1 MDEGNAI
8 EIRNVSKRFVLKRF
22 TAYGGSAKCGVKQVI
37 TDVTIDVAKG
47 EVLGL
52 VGRNGSGKSTLLKLI
67 AGILSPDEG
76 TLETCGKVAS
86 ILELGMGFDQEATGR
101 DNIRAKCALYGFK
114 ERETEELMDDMIAFS
129 ELGERIDNPLRTYS
143 SGMVA
148 KLAFSVL
155 INVKCD
161 VMVIDEVLSVGD
173 AGFNAK
179 SRAVIDRLRREGKT
193 VVIASHNTSSL
204 EAMCDRVVWLED
216 GSVKDSGDASTV
228 CYRFVADT
236 EDSPDVVRYLAESGD
251 ATAQHR
257 LGVMLRDGIS
267 MGADTE
273 EAKSW
278 LRKASE
284 QGLPEAMVDLGDILA
299 DEGLREEALGL
310 YERASKDG
318 SIAGAVR
325 LIGRTD
331 EEAQLMER
339 MLARLRELAGDG
351 NVRAAKLLG
360 DTLSNGTG
368 CKPDKKAAAGL
379 YEFCAER
386 GNANACFPL
395 GIIHRDGLGIPKD
408 PAGAVKWLELA
419 VERGNTKAAM
429 ELANM
434 YRRGIGVKR
443 NMAACIRWYE
453 EAARRGDR
461 KAMSELGVIYRDGL
475 GVGKDPEK
483 SSYWLK
489 MYSEQAALS
498 AMVSLG
504 DIIKQGTVGDERAE
518 CLEWY
523 SAAAEKGNVIAMY
536 NAAMALRDTSLPQ
549 SDPAKAAE
557 WLREAAERGNNVA
570 CFEYAMTLLE
580 GKGVQA
586 DPDGAFRYMKL
597 AADMGNSHA
606 ILHAGI
612 MLLEGTG
619 IRSDPEAA
627 EVYLSRS
634 AELGNKDARKLL
646 KSIRQQPR
654 GSASGTRAHV
664 PAVRRGYAV
673 VQREL
678 RLPSQGFPRQGRVRN
693 QRRGVPGAAGRH
705 GKADLPAHDPLAGCD
720 DLPHAV
726 TAPGSKVHG
735 AGLPAGCQV
744 VQSQKV
750 RPHQIAYVYVV
761 ADARPVGSIVVVPEH
776 AKLGSIHNGADHVG
790 HEVRLGL
797 VPLSGPPG
805 AVGADDVE
813 VPQTDGME
821 AVRADVLRDGPLHG
835 RLGQPIRVYRFQR
848 GVFRY
853 RHAFRLA
860 VDRGRG

>member
-1 MDEGNAI
+1 MDESNAI
-8 EIRNVSKRFVLKRF
+8 EIRNVSKGFVLKRF

-37 TDVTIDVAKG
+37 TDLSLDVAKG

-86 ILELGMGFDQEATGR
+86 ILELGMGFEQEATGR

-114 ERETEELMDDMIAFS
+114 ERETEELMDSMIAFS
-129 ELGERIDNPLRTYS
+129 ELGEQIDHPLRTYS

-148 KLAFSVL
+148 KLAFAVL
-155 INVKCD
+155 IHVRCD
-161 VMVIDEVLSVGD
+161 IMVIDEVLSVGD

-193 VVIASHNTSSL
+193 VVIASHNTGSL
-204 EAMCDRVVWLED
+204 EAMCDRVVWLE
-216 GSVKDSGDASTV
+216 GGAVKDSGDASTV
-228 CYRFVADT
+228 CYRFVADA

-251 ATAQHR
+251 AAAQHR

-267 MGADTE
+267 MDADAE
-273 EAKSW
+273 EAKAW
-278 LRKASE
+278 LRRASE

-299 DEGLREEALGL
+299 DEGQSEEALDL

-339 MLARLRELAGDG
+339 MHKKLRELADRG

-360 DTLSNGTG
+360 DALSNGTG
-368 CKPDKKAAAGL
+368 CKPDKRAAAEL

-419 VERGNTKAAM
+419 VERGNTKAAL
-429 ELANM
+429 ELAGM

-443 NMAACIRWYE
+443 DMGACVRWYE

-483 SSYWLK
+483 SAYWLK
-489 MYSEQAALS
+489 MYSEQAELS

-504 DIIKQGTVGDERAE
+504 DVIKQGTAGDERAE

-523 SAAAEKGNVIAMY
+523 TAAAEKGNVIAMY
-536 NAAMALRDTSLPQ
+536 DAAMALRDASMPRA
-549 SDPAKAAE
+549 DPAKAAE

-580 GKGVQA
+580 GKGVPA
-586 DPDGAFRYMKL
+586 DPEGAFRYMRL
-597 AADMGNSHA
+597 AADMGNGHA
-606 ILHAGI
+606 ILHTGV

-619 IRSDPEAA
+619 TQKDPEAA
-627 EVYLSRS
+627 RAYLERS

-646 KSIRQQPR
+646 KSMERRSR
-654 GSASGTRAHV
+654 GAASGAPAHV
-664 PAVRRGYAV
+664 PAVRRRYAV
-673 VQREL
+673 VQRVL
-678 RLPSQGFPRQGRVRN
+678 GLPAQGLPRQGRVRH
-693 QRRGVPGAAGRH
+693 QRRGVPGAAGRDDEAH
-705 GKADLPAHDPLAGCD
+705 GPADDPLAGRD

-726 TAPGSKVHG
+726 PAPGPEVHR
-735 AGLPAGCQV
+735 AGLAAGREV
-744 VQSQKV
+744 VEGQEV
-750 RPHQIAYVYVV
+750 RPHQVADVDVV
-761 ADARPVGSIVVVPEH
+761 ADACPVGRVVVVPEH
-776 AKLGSIHNGADHVG
+776 AELGP
-790 HEVRLGL
+790 VR
-797 VPLSGPPG
+797 
-805 AVGADDVE
+805 D
-813 VPQTDGME
+813 
-821 AVRADVLRDGPLHG
+821 
-835 RLGQPIRVYRFQR
+835 
-848 GVFRY
+848 
-853 RHAFRLA
+853 
-860 VDRGRG
+860 